1 MIKMQQFRKPVTDI
15 REQPYANNRI
25 SSNGQHYEK
34 RDSHLGS
41 YFSLGVAAGL
51 AYLGFR
57 YNPLWF
63 IPSVLLG
70 LFAVDELV
78 EKDGSYAGR
87 QAYQI

>member
-1 MIKMQQFRKPVTDI
+1 MQQFRNPVTDL
-15 REQPYANNRI
+15 RAEPYVMNNRI
-25 SSNGQHYEK
+25 GSNGQHYEK
-34 RDSHLGS
+34 QDSHLGS
-41 YFSLGVAAGL
+41 YFSLGIAAGL
-51 AYLGFR
+51 AYLGFK

-70 LFAVDELV
+70 LFAADELV